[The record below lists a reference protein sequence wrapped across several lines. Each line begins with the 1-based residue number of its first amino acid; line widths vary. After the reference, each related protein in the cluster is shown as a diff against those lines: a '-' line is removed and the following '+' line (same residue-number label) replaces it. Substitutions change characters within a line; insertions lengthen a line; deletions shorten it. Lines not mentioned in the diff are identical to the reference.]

1 MYDSLLRRETGVGCK
16 WTLIP
21 RPDAILRKD
30 TKYWTKMILKYTTQN
45 YHANSFKFDV
55 TDPNRHYADIVPLR
69 AAKNPL
75 LLYAMCT
82 ASARY
87 LYQLHSQSNLP
98 GVIEYNGVKLPK
110 LSERSSVLYHNICIS
125 YLRGMAND
133 PTALQSGDVL
143 AAITILRFHE
153 QVDSRY

>member
-1 MYDSLLRRETGVGCK
+1 MQVYETPDENDFSRILPTTELL
-16 WTLIP
+16 L
-21 RPDAILRKD
+21 L
-30 TKYWTKMILKYTTQN
+30 
-45 YHANSFKFDV
+45 HANSFKFDV

-69 AAKNPL
+69 AANNPL